1 MILTAL
7 VTVLCFIILFF
18 IYTTRTRSKD
28 EPPLDSGFIPW
39 LGHALD
45 FSRDAAKFLARMKK
59 KHGDIFTVRIAGHY
73 ITVLLDPKS
82 YDAVLQ
88 DCDSLDYSNQKVV
101 QRVFDLNWPNK
112 NQVDGRLWM
121 KQHFQGQNLVHLCT
135 LMNKNIQ
142 ALVRSPDTIH
152 NTTNWEKDG
161 LFDFCYR
168 LLFKAGYLTLFGL
181 EQNGTT
187 VNEVYKEFRTFDGL
201 LAKTARSTLSLVE
214 KRTACS
220 ARQHLWNLLSLSYH
234 SRPAVSSSWQQEY
247 HQYLQEMGLDKET
260 QRRAML
266 LQLWVTQCNAGPAA
280 FWLLGWLLTHPK
292 AMQSVRAEIERIM
305 PNSAEC
311 LNNTHK
317 TPVFDSVLNE
327 TLRLTAAIFINREVK
342 KDMVLDMAD
351 GKAYRLRRGDRV
363 CLFPYLSPQMDPS
376 IHKEP
381 EKFKYDRFLN
391 TNGTEKSDFLKDT
404 NKLKYY
410 TLPWGAGANICVGQ
424 HFAINA
430 IKQFVFVV
438 LTSLDMELC
447 DPNSSMPPLDPSR
460 YGFGMLQPDGE
471 LPIRYRTKK

>member
-1 MILTAL
+1 MTHF
-7 VTVLCFIILFF
+7 VTHIER
-18 IYTTRTRSKD
+18 TRTAVRSKD

-59 KHGDIFTVRIAGHY
+59 KHGDIFTVRMAGHY

-88 DCDSLDYSNQKVV
+88 DCDSLDSSNQKVV
-101 QRVFDLNWPNK
+101 QKVFDLNWPIK
-112 NQVDGRLWM
+112 NQTGGRLWM
-121 KQHFQGQNLVHLCT
+121 KQHFQGQNLVQLCT

-142 ALVRSPDTIH
+142 ALVKSPDTIQ
-152 NTTNWEKDG
+152 NTTNWKKDG

-181 EQNGTT
+181 EQNETT

-201 LAKTARSTLSLVE
+201 LAKTARSTLSWVE
-214 KRTACS
+214 KRTARS
-220 ARQHLWNLLSLSYH
+220 AREHLWNLLSLSCQ
-234 SRPAVSSSWQQEY
+234 SRSAASSSWQQEY
-247 HQYLQEMGLDKET
+247 RQYLQKMGLDEET
-260 QRRAML
+260 ERRAML

-280 FWLLGWLLTHPK
+280 FWLLGRLLTHPK
-292 AMQSVRAEIERIM
+292 AMQSVRAEIESTM

-311 LNNTHK
+311 LNNRHE

-342 KDMVLDMAD
+342 KDMMLEMAD
-351 GKAYRLRRGDRV
+351 GKAYHLREGDRV

-391 TNGTEKSDFLKDT
+391 TNGTKKSDT

-438 LTSLDMELC
+438 LSSLDMELC
-447 DPNSSMPPLDPSR
+447 DPNSLMPPLNPSR

-471 LPIRYRTKK
+471 LAIRYRMKK